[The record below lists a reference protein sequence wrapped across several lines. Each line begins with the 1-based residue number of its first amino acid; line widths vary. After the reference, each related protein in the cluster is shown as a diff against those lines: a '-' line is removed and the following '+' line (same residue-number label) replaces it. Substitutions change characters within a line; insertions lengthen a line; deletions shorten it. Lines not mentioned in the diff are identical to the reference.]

1 MQAAIDQLRAE
12 GYPVL
17 EEDIARL
24 NPHVHD
30 HINMLGRP
38 RRVTTLEK
46 PIGSGSLTRL
56 SVPLP
61 PSPRLAEQRR
71 CLNRH
76 WPPRQW
82 APVRQRRSYEAPQTR
97 RRPARQRHGSR
108 KLSAIRSLSTDF
120 RD

>member
-12 GYPVL
+12 AYPVL

-46 PIGSGSLTRL
+46 PIGSGSLTRC
-56 SVPLP
+56 SVPLLP
-61 PSPRLAEQRR
+61 RPRLALGSHRTARPQIPIAQR
-71 CLNRH
+71 
-76 WPPRQW
+76 
-82 APVRQRRSYEAPQTR
+82 S
-97 RRPARQRHGSR
+97 G
-108 KLSAIRSLSTDF
+108 
-120 RD
+120 